1 LLHRLERAQDRLAA
15 TARLMTSLNPDTLL
29 GKGYVRVTGS
39 GGRTLVEAAAAKA
52 EPALTLHFRDGPL
65 EVAPLSGE
73 QRKPRPVAPAKR
85 PVAPP
90 RQDDLF
96 G

>member
-1 LLHRLERAQDRLAA
+1 
-15 TARLMTSLNPDTLL
+15 MSSLNPDTLL

-65 EVAPLSGE
+65 EVAPLAGE
-73 QRKPRPVAPAKR
+73 QRKPRPVAPVKR
-85 PVAPP
+85 PVAQP